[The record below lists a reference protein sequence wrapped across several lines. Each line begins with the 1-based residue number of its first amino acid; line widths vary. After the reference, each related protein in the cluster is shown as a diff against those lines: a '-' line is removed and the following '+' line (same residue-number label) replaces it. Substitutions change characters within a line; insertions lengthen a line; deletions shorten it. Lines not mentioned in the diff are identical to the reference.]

1 MKSIL
6 IVVAILA
13 LIPALSAQQVY
24 IANKPQMKIMTL
36 DFATGAQTTIYDIG
50 AKPDDLVLNSQG
62 QLIYSVPSLGTVN
75 LFDPVT
81 GGNTVLVSGL
91 RYARDLLIEPDGTT
105 MLISCYARGLIM
117 RFTFATNA
125 MTVLTKNLGTVDGL
139 AYDPNGHLFAVAN
152 ANTVVQIDPL
162 TGAVLKTLVLEP

>member
-36 DFATGAQTTIYDIG
+36 DFATGAQTTVYNIG

-91 RYARDLLIEPDGTT
+91 KWVRDLLIEPGGTS
-105 MLISCYARGLIM
+105 MLISSYARGQIM
-117 RFTFATNA
+117 RFSFSTGTL
-125 MTVLTKNLGTVDGL
+125 TVLANNLGLVDGL
-139 AYDPNGHLFAVAN
+139 AYDPAGHLFAVAN
-152 ANTVVQIDPL
+152 SNTVVQINPA
-162 TGAVLKTLVLEP
+162 TGAVLKTLVL